1 VISITRYNKIHRVLS
16 LLLSLLGLAAF
27 GLVAHDW
34 YLSHSLTQTV
44 ARISAEAPLEY
55 GDRVD
60 RNALQ
65 LALAQAGYSGQLK
78 SRGYLLLYFLPNFA
92 HLKSIKYGEAL
103 LERHGGG
110 GLQVFAVTN
119 AEPSE
124 ILDMAKSESLSL
136 PILFDKNTLL
146 KLLLRVPRN
155 YEYSYLLT
163 TTGEVLFSVNG
174 TPQEDVIRQIV
185 EKYVTGTIDY
195 NRDPEER
202 LYKVGE
208 LLPRIRVIHVTGGPV
223 QTLVVRDAEIVLIS
237 ARCTACQLQKD
248 VQRYRE
254 LATSS
259 GAGRVRF
266 LVFGQRFPQQ
276 ELVRDLT
283 AASVPLDNVY
293 IAREPLG
300 GLANEYRT
308 KIAEEDSVVI
318 GVDHDGRIKTVKPL
332 SQSK

>member
-1 VISITRYNKIHRVLS
+1 VISVTRYNKIHRVLS
-16 LLLSLLGLAAF
+16 LLLSLLGLTAF

-34 YLSHSLTQTV
+34 YLSHSLTRTV

-60 RNALQ
+60 PNALQ
-65 LALAQAGYSGQLK
+65 RALDQAGYSGQLK
-78 SRGYLLLYFLPNFA
+78 SRGYLLLYFVPNFA

-103 LERHGGG
+103 LERHGGA

-124 ILDMAKSESLSL
+124 ILVTAKSESLSL
-136 PILFDKNTLL
+136 PILFDKNARL
-146 KLLLRVPRN
+146 KLLLRVPRK

-163 TTGEVLFSVNG
+163 TTGEVMFSVDG
-174 TPQEDVIRQIV
+174 IPQEDVIRQIV

-195 NRDPEER
+195 SDPEER

-248 VQRYRE
+248 IQRYRE

-259 GAGRVRF
+259 GAARGRF

-283 AASVPLDNVY
+283 AARVPLDNVY

-308 KIAEEDSVVI
+308 KTAEEDSVVI
-318 GVDHDGRIKTVKPL
+318 GVERDGRIKTVKSL
-332 SQSK
+332 SQSE

>member
-1 VISITRYNKIHRVLS
+1 MISVTRYNEIHRVLS
-16 LLLSLLGLAAF
+16 LLLIVLGLAAF

-60 RNALQ
+60 LNALQ
-65 LALAQAGYSGQLK
+65 RALDQAGYSGQLK
-78 SRGYLLLYFLPNFA
+78 SGGYLLLYFVPNFA
-92 HLKSIKYGEAL
+92 RLKSIKYGEAL

-124 ILDMAKSESLSL
+124 ILVMAKSESLSL
-136 PILFDKNTLL
+136 PILFDKNALL

-163 TTGEVLFSVNG
+163 TTGDVVFSVNG
-174 TPQEDVIRQIV
+174 IPQEDVTRQIV

-202 LYKVGE
+202 LYKVGD

-223 QTLVVRDAEIVLIS
+223 QTLVVRASEIVLIS

-248 VQRYRE
+248 IQRYRE

-259 GAGRVRF
+259 GADRGRF

-276 ELVRDLT
+276 ELIRDLT
-283 AASVPLDNVY
+283 AARVPLDNVY

-300 GLANEYRT
+300 GSANEYRT
-308 KIAEEDSVVI
+308 KTGEDDSVVV
-318 GVDHDGRIKTVKPL
+318 GVDQNGRIKTVKSL
-332 SQSK
+332 N

>member
-1 VISITRYNKIHRVLS
+1 VGSVTRYNKIRRVLS

-34 YLSHSLTQTV
+34 YLSHSLTRTV

-60 RNALQ
+60 PTALQ
-65 LALAQAGYSGQLK
+65 QALDQAGYSGQLK
-78 SRGYLLLYFLPNFA
+78 SRGYLLLYFVPNFA

-119 AEPSE
+119 AEPTE
-124 ILDMAKSESLSL
+124 ILVMTKSESLSL
-136 PILFDKNTLL
+136 PILFDKNALL

-163 TTGEVLFSVNG
+163 TTGEVVFSVDG
-174 TPQEDVIRQIV
+174 IPQEDVIRQIV

-195 NRDPEER
+195 NRDTEER
-202 LYKVGE
+202 PYKVGE
-208 LLPRIRVIHVTGGPV
+208 LLPGIRVIHVAGGPV

-237 ARCTACQLQKD
+237 ARCTACQLKRD
-248 VQRYRE
+248 IQRYRE

-259 GAGRVRF
+259 GANRGRF

-283 AASVPLDNVY
+283 ASRVPLDNVY

-300 GLANEYRT
+300 GLADEYHT
-308 KIAEEDSVVI
+308 KTAEEDSVMI
-318 GVDHDGRIKTVKPL
+318 SVDQDGRIKTVKSL
-332 SQSK
+332 RQSE